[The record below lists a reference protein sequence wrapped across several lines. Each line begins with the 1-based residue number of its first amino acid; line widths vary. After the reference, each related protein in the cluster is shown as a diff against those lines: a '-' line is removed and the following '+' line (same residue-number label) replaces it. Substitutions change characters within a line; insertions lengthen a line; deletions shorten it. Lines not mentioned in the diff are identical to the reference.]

1 MLDFTKNN
9 EEFSDV
15 GQTMTAKEV
24 ASLFGKSITTIYNW
38 RDKKLI
44 HPIYSCPTNRGEIY
58 SKTEI
63 LSLYKS
69 GFRN

>member
-1 MLDFTKNN
+1 MKGSVHMLDVSSAN
-9 EEFSDV
+9 EE
-15 GQTMTAKEV
+15 TMTAKEV
-24 ASLFGKSITTIYNW
+24 AALFGKSITTIYNW